1 MAKVQRLYRLENIY
15 GTGLYQS
22 DPRLGV
28 RLAIDET
35 YDIDLY
41 RKGERREIEYR
52 TISGER
58 HIHRTDCGVE
68 RIVYPDLESVRNEIK
83 AEPTQL
89 KLYLGTTTNPVKLLK
104 NMIGGF
110 DVDFTGETM
119 LFGSREWRQEHKRQ
133 RIPEQLQLDV
143 NREPVLLKT
152 KLTPNGNKSLA
163 YILEKNIFHSD
174 EYSFCDADE
183 CRPAPRDDGIEYT
196 QEHFFAFRSL
206 EKLSDWLEGATP
218 KDCLANGA
226 VIKVLDVK
234 EAIHGDCQS
243 VYRKRDVVKEFAIVA
258 GDLWRVRNQI
268 PSTVIENA

>member
-15 GTGLYQS
+15 GAGLYQS

-28 RLAIDET
+28 RLDIDET

-41 RKGERREIEYR
+41 RNGERREIEYR
-52 TISGER
+52 TLSGER
-58 HIHRTDCGVE
+58 HVHRTGRGVE
-68 RIVYPDLESVRNEIK
+68 CMIYPDIGDDAASKMPV
-83 AEPTQL
+83 QL
-89 KLYLGTTTNPVKLLK
+89 NLFLGVTVNPSRLLTNV
-104 NMIGGF
+104 IGGF
-110 DVDFTGETM
+110 DFDYNGDAL
-119 LFGSREWRQEHKRQ
+119 LFGSREWRQDYKKQ
-133 RIPEQLQLDV
+133 PVQLQLDV
-143 NREPVLLKT
+143 RREPVLLET
-152 KLTPNGNKSLA
+152 KLTPCGNKSLA
-163 YILEKNIFHSD
+163 YILEKNIFQSD
-174 EYSFCDADE
+174 EYSFCDADV
-183 CRPAPRDDGIEYT
+183 CRPAPKDDGIEYT

-218 KDCLANGA
+218 KDCLASGA

-268 PSTVIENA
+268 PTTVRENA